1 VHDKSGTA
9 VLHVFGR
16 RLHFPSKAVKGRYFF
31 CDREF
36 VIQISCSKTRGYHTI
51 DNYDGFLPLC
61 RFAAAGALR
70 TEMRMKLLLKKMKSL
85 ILSRSCHHGSMCIPL
100 PLDNK
105 IMTTQ
110 EKRPLYD

>member
-1 VHDKSGTA
+1 MSRDN
-9 VLHVFGR
+9 
-16 RLHFPSKAVKGRYFF
+16 RLHFTAKAVKGRYFF

-61 RFAAAGALR
+61 RVAAAGALR
-70 TEMRMKLLLKKMKSL
+70 TEMRVKLLLKKIKSL
-85 ILSRSCHHGSMCIPL
+85 ILGRSCQHGSMYESL

-105 IMTTQ
+105 IMMTQ
-110 EKRPLYD
+110 AKRPLYE